1 MEKKTYSVYV
11 HKVETENG
19 PYYYTGVSDDPKKRW
34 RPSGYIK
41 CSKFYEYIQQY
52 GWENIEH
59 AVIADGLS
67 NGKGREIEDMLICMY
82 TSLGRC
88 LNRRRSGHIST
99 DKIAYEH
106 IRMTND
112 NEYADRQREI
122 NKLYK
127 RRVLETPAGK
137 IYNRVKNYNHQH
149 PDRMTE
155 TALAAKRK
163 YLESGYIPDYIKN
176 DDLQ

>member
-1 MEKKTYSVYV
+1 MKDNNYSVYT

-41 CSKFYEYIQQY
+41 CRKFYEYIQQY
-52 GWENIEH
+52 GWDNIEH
-59 AVIADGLS
+59 IVAAEGLS
-67 NGKGREIEDMLICMY
+67 YEKGREIEDKMICLY
-82 TSLGRC
+82 ASLGRC
-88 LNRRRSGHIST
+88 LNSRRSGHIST
-99 DKIAYEH
+99 DKSAYGH
-106 IRMTND
+106 IRMAND

-127 RRVLETPAGK
+127 RRVLATPAGK
-137 IYNRVKNYNHQH
+137 IYNRVKNYNYQH
-149 PDRMTE
+149 PDRMIE

-163 YLESGYIPDYIKN
+163 YLESGYIPEYIKH
-176 DDLQ
+176 DDL